1 VTDAVITAGQDED
14 TEAEEAERAID
25 EKAYGFWIYLMS
37 DAIIFALLFATFV
50 VMSHNTADG
59 PSGHTLFRLPHT
71 FAETMLLL
79 ASSAT
84 FGFAI
89 VAIAAGQRWR
99 TLAWLSVTFLLGLG
113 FVAMK
118 ISELYGMAVAGAG
131 PWRSGFLSAFFT
143 LVGTH
148 GLHVTFGLVWIVP
161 GMRGRVA
168 RAEPIRRLPPLPARP
183 VLAFPGI
190 LSGLTSSPSFTCRGF
205 SNMPAPP
212 QLSKMPTSPHGGEV
226 TIKPYLV
233 GVVLA
238 LVLTAIHSAS
248 PPLARCGRYRFCRH
262 RRCGDHSGRR
272 PPAVFSAPR
281 LETVVAEQ
289 TDRAVLRRH
298 RAPHSGRRHPMDHVR
313 PQLSHDVG
321 GGR

>member
-1 VTDAVITAGQDED
+1 MTDAVITAGQDED

-84 FGFAI
+84 FGFAS

-148 GLHVTFGLVWIVP
+148 GAHVSVGLVWIVLL
-161 GMRGRVA
+161 GCEVALRGLNPFVVS
-168 RAEPIRRLPPLPARP
+168 RLCRLGLFWHFLYI
-183 VLAFPGI
+183 VWIGIFSVVYLPGI
-190 LSGLTSSPSFTCRGF
+190 L
-205 SNMPAPP
+205 
-212 QLSKMPTSPHGGEV
+212 
-226 TIKPYLV
+226 
-233 GVVLA
+233 
-238 LVLTAIHSAS
+238 
-248 PPLARCGRYRFCRH
+248 
-262 RRCGDHSGRR
+262 
-272 PPAVFSAPR
+272 
-281 LETVVAEQ
+281 
-289 TDRAVLRRH
+289 
-298 RAPHSGRRHPMDHVR
+298 
-313 PQLSHDVG
+313 
-321 GGR
+321 

>member
-84 FGFAI
+84 FGFAS

-131 PWRSGFLSAFFT
+131 PWRSGFLSAFWIV
-143 LVGTH
+143 LLGCEVALR
-148 GLHVTFGLVWIVP
+148 GLNPFVASRLCRLGLFWHFLNIVWINIFSV
-161 GMRGRVA
+161 VY
-168 RAEPIRRLPPLPARP
+168 L
-183 VLAFPGI
+183 PGI
-190 LSGLTSSPSFTCRGF
+190 L
-205 SNMPAPP
+205 
-212 QLSKMPTSPHGGEV
+212 
-226 TIKPYLV
+226 
-233 GVVLA
+233 
-238 LVLTAIHSAS
+238 
-248 PPLARCGRYRFCRH
+248 
-262 RRCGDHSGRR
+262 
-272 PPAVFSAPR
+272 
-281 LETVVAEQ
+281 
-289 TDRAVLRRH
+289 
-298 RAPHSGRRHPMDHVR
+298 
-313 PQLSHDVG
+313 
-321 GGR
+321 